1 MKPLGLLLA
10 MLLIGVPIAWFVSE
24 FQGRRWLRLIL
35 GSFAI
40 LLSFGVAALVGWA
53 ERFNSNAWFGVASK
67 DLIDTTISELEAGN
81 REGVLRSL
89 KTLQLDYSP
98 TYENRA
104 RYDVLVEQ
112 TVAQM
117 RSSRPQTP

>member
-1 MKPLGLLLA
+1 MKPLGLLVA
-10 MLLIGVPIAWFVSE
+10 VLLLGVPIAWFVAE
-24 FQGRRWLRLIL
+24 FQGRRWLRLVL

-53 ERFNSNAWFGVASK
+53 ERFNSNAWFGEASK
-67 DLIDTTISELEAGN
+67 NLIDTTLAELEAGN

-89 KTLQLDYSP
+89 KALQHDYSP

-104 RYDVLVEQ
+104 RYDVLIKQ

-117 RSSRPQTP
+117 RSSRQQAP